1 MNDSQIAKHFGV
13 KSDAVVKWGEVDEG
27 ANIRALIDYGI
38 GGIKVYVEPVEAFK
52 APAPKPKPK
61 PAPEPLPVPAVIDFS
76 SAPLYNIGLDQL
88 SYRELQA
95 RARDENIPANQ
106 SAQALRDALR
116 AAEEEEL

>member
-1 MNDSQIAKHFGV
+1 MDKSQVAEYFEV
-13 KSDAVVKWGEVDEG
+13 DSDAVVKVREEDEG
-27 ANIRALIDYGI
+27 ATICALIDYGI

-52 APAPKPKPK
+52 TPAPKPKPK